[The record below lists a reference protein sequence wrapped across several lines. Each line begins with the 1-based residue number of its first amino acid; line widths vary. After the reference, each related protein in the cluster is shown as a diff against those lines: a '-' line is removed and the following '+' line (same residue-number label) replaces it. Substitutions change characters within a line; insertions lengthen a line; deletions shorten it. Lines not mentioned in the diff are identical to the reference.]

1 MTPGETGSDYKPSW
15 QFGVRLCGGPACR
28 LPVCPQ
34 HPPPPAPRT
43 PGTLCCL
50 LPPGAPYQPC
60 RRRPACPCHVA
71 EGSQHLAET
80 EGRTNKPRGCWGQRA
95 CPPVPPCP
103 FWALGAEATPRHTT
117 FRRRCELTKHFLILF
132 ISGLKEAWWQL
143 ASGRGSSAARGG
155 WVLGPPSQGDAQE
168 AGERSELTR
177 GCPDPFRCVVCEGTA
192 IGVGPWDPDRAARE
206 PFS

>member
-1 MTPGETGSDYKPSW
+1 MPPS
-15 QFGVRLCGGPACR
+15 PS
-28 LPVCPQ
+28 LPVLGTGGRGD
-34 HPPPPAPRT
+34 PA
-43 PGTLCCL
+43 
-50 LPPGAPYQPC
+50 
-60 RRRPACPCHVA
+60 
-71 EGSQHLAET
+71 
-80 EGRTNKPRGCWGQRA
+80 
-95 CPPVPPCP
+95 
-103 FWALGAEATPRHTT
+103 
-117 FRRRCELTKHFLILF
+117 FRRRCELTKHLLILF